1 MKNDKDDGDKDSHKD
16 SDKLQPPETEIKQP
30 PITLSPL
37 VSIASQASPTAAEVE
52 TTYISGLCVSSVEK
66 AGGMTSVGI
75 CVGAGSKFE
84 TSGLDRGSNH
94 AFELLC
100 MKDTETMTSSDII
113 SRLDGLGAGVAALSS
128 RDQFMITCDSL
139 RDNAE
144 GACGIMVDCLL
155 RGKFSDTDLDD
166 CRQVMHWI
174 NSEMGGVEWVK
185 EGMMGAAF
193 GDTPLGNPHF
203 CPLEDIA
210 GINGDMMRGWRDR
223 FLTRENMVVGGAGIE
238 HARLVD
244 MVGRMLEEVPNG
256 EVPTCGESVYTG
268 GEFRM
273 VEPNNMDGLTRV
285 AVGFEVGSWHDD
297 DLVPTCVLQTL
308 LGGGDSFSAG
318 GPGKGMYSRL
328 YREVLNR
335 CYWAEA
341 AEAYT
346 IIHNDG
352 GVIGIAGAS
361 VPNKS
366 QDLTVVFLEQFA
378 KLTVVPVSD
387 EELSRAKNM
396 IRGNIL
402 TQLESRQVL
411 SEDIIRQMQT
421 YGSREHPSVVCEK
434 IDRVTKEDIMRIARR
449 AMSKPPSISAVGPDL
464 TYVPKF
470 EQISHLRGASE

>member
-1 MKNDKDDGDKDSHKD
+1 
-16 SDKLQPPETEIKQP
+16 
-30 PITLSPL
+30 
-37 VSIASQASPTAAEVE
+37 VSISSQASPVPASVEV
-52 TTYISGLCVSSVEK
+52 SDLDGLTVASVEK

-84 TSGLDRGSNH
+84 TRGVDRGSNH

-100 MKDTETMTSSDII
+100 MKDTENYKSSDII
-113 SRLDGLGAGVAALSS
+113 SKLDGLGAAVAALSS

-139 RDNAE
+139 RDNVEEAS
-144 GACGIMVDCLL
+144 GIMVECLL
-155 RGKFSDTDLDD
+155 RGKFEEGDLED
-166 CRQVMHWI
+166 CRQVMQWI
-174 NSEMGGVEWVK
+174 NMEMGGVEWVK
-185 EGMMGAAF
+185 EGIMGAAF
-193 GDTPLGNPHF
+193 GSSPLGNPHF
-203 CPLEDIA
+203 CPLDDISS
-210 GINGDMMRGWRDR
+210 INGSMMRGFREK

-244 MVGRMLEEVPNG
+244 MVGRMLEEVPRG
-256 EVPTCGESVYTG
+256 APPTCEQSVYTG

-273 VEPNNMDGLTRV
+273 MEPNNLDGFTRV

-335 CYWAEA
+335 CHWAEA

-361 VPNKS
+361 VPKKS

-378 KLTVVPVSD
+378 KLTVMPVSD

-421 YGSREHPSVVCEK
+421 YGKREHPSVVCDK
-434 IDRVTKEDIMRIARR
+434 IDNVTKEDIMRIARR
-449 AMSKPPSISAVGPDL
+449 AMSKPPSISSVGPDL

-470 EQISHLRGASE
+470 EQISHLRGNSS